1 MSGVNMAIIMGRL
14 GNDPEL
20 STMPNGNSVV
30 NLSVATSE
38 QWKDKQTGEKKEA
51 TEWHKC
57 VAFGNTANFIKN
69 YAQKGSTVHIIGR
82 IRTRGWEKD
91 GVKRY
96 ATEIIVDS
104 VELARGDSS
113 GNGKQQS
120 AKVSEKF
127 DDTNFDDD
135 IPF

>member
-1 MSGVNMAIIMGRL
+1 MAIIMGRL

-57 VAFGNTANFIKN
+57 VAFGNTANFIN
-69 YAQKGSTVHIIGR
+69 QYAQKGSTVHIIGR
-82 IRTRGWEKD
+82 IRTRSWEKD